1 MTFSAG
7 ALSKSCWKSEMKD
20 ESVHTQLIMHLWREL
35 LLQMDDYTNRT
46 DWLPEFIELNVKPA
60 KQQEA

>member
-1 MTFSAG
+1 
-7 ALSKSCWKSEMKD
+7 MKD